1 MAPFFF
7 WRDPRVALSLSPSS
21 FASYLLFFF
30 NEKKCNHQNH
40 TASPKSK
47 QTATRTPQP
56 SCFSLD
62 RVKGGE
68 IVGKSVLCPS
78 RNGVSLG
85 AEKGFWATSTIS
97 RTPLLTSVFF
107 FPFQKKGASRP
118 DFSLNSFPV
127 SRFRVS
133 AREKGVTGPRGHGE
147 PAIAAWVSEGK
158 ATS

>member
-1 MAPFFF
+1 MAPFFLA
-7 WRDPRVALSLSPSS
+7 RPSRRALSLP
-21 FASYLLFFF
+21 LLFCFLPFVFF